1 VEELSINISIADRPY
16 RLSIKRSDEQAVRE
30 AARIINDRIK
40 DYADAYAYKDK
51 QDLLAMAALQY
62 TVAAVRFQQEVSF
75 RDNHL
80 EEKLTEIDSVL
91 TSHLV
96 QAQ

>member
-1 VEELSINISIADRPY
+1 VEELSVNISIADRPY

-30 AARIINDRIK
+30 AAKIINDRIK
-40 DYADAYAYKDK
+40 DYADAYAYQDK

-62 TVAAVRFQQEVSF
+62 TVAAVQFQQEVNY

-80 EEKLTEIDSVL
+80 EQKLTEIDSVL
-91 TSHLV
+91 TTHLV